1 MSSFRERNPITI
13 AVAGLVVIA
22 ALMAL
27 ALSSGSLVDGFF
39 RESRSA
45 AFAEAGGIREG
56 DEVRVYGRQV
66 GRVESVTLDGTQVLV
81 AFDTDD
87 GLVLGADTRAAVR
100 TATPLGKK
108 FLELDPAGSG
118 ELDGVIPVA
127 RTQSAYD
134 VNQALSDLT
143 TTVGQVDTGQLGRA
157 LSTVADTFADTPDEL
172 RGALA
177 GVQALST
184 TIASRDQALRDLLK
198 SANQVTGVLA
208 DRRDQIAALFA
219 DANRLLGEL
228 QQRQGAIEQIF
239 GAVTAAAQQLSGLNA
254 DSRESLKPTLDELN
268 SLLTVLD
275 GEKQNIALAMQRVGP
290 LATALA
296 EAVGSIPGFLGYI
309 HNIVPTNMIPEVT
322 RLLQEP
328 G

>member
-1 MSSFRERNPITI
+1 MSSFRERSPV
-13 AVAGLVVIA
+13 AVAIAGLVVVG
-22 ALMAL
+22 LLLAL
-27 ALSSGSLVDGFF
+27 ALGSGSIADLF
-39 RESRSA
+39 RASHTA
-45 AFAEAGGIREG
+45 AFAEAGGIRAD
-56 DEVRVYGRQV
+56 DEVRVYGRKV
-66 GRVESVTLDGTQVLV
+66 GAVTSVTLDGAQVLV
-81 AFDTDD
+81 AFDTDSD
-87 GLVLGADTRAAVR
+87 LRLGADTRAAVR

-108 FLELDPAGSG
+108 FLELDPAGAS
-118 ELDGVIPVA
+118 ELDDVIPVA

-143 TTVGQVDTGQLGRA
+143 TTVEKVDTGQLGKA
-157 LSTVADTFADTPDEL
+157 LSTVSDTFADTPDEL

-177 GVQALST
+177 GMQALSS
-184 TIASRDQALRDLLK
+184 TISSRDQALRDLLK
-198 SANQVTGVLA
+198 SANQVTQVLS
-208 DRRDQIAALFA
+208 DRRDQIAALFS

-228 QQRQGAIEQIF
+228 QQRHAAIEQIF
-239 GAVTAAAQQLSGLNA
+239 GAVTAAAHQLSGLNA
-254 DSRESLKPTLDELN
+254 DSRDTLKPTLDELN

-275 GEKQNIALAMQRVGP
+275 GEKQNIALAIQRVGP